1 MGTQV
6 REDEREEQPEE
17 AIHHHAI
24 DRGDGEARFLMNN
37 LIKRAALNAK

>member
-1 MGTQV
+1 M
-6 REDEREEQPEE
+6 RADEREEQSEE
-17 AIHHHAI
+17 AIHHHGI